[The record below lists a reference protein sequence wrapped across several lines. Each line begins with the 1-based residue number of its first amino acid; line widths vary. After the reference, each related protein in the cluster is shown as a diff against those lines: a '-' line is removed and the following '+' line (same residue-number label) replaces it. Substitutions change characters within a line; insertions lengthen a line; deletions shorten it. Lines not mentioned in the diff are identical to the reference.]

1 MKVIVVCGPGSRE
14 HPTGRDQMFRFK
26 DVIYPVKTGEGYSGE
41 IRRLT
46 VLVGAW

>member
-1 MKVIVVCGPGSRE
+1 MAQVLETWGQLGK

-26 DVIYPVKTGEGYSGE
+26 DVIYPVKTDEGYSGE

-46 VLVGAW
+46 MLVGAW